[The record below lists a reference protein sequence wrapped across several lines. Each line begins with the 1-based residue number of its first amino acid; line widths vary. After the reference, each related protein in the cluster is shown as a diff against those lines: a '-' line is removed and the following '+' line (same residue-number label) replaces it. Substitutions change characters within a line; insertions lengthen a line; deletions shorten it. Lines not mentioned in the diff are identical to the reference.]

1 MLAYLVTFLL
11 GMTPV
16 IELRGAIPVGVGM
29 GLSYFAA
36 FVVAFIGNVIPVYFI
51 VKYAEPIFNFLGKIK
66 PIGKVL
72 DWFKEKTTKK
82 IEKSEKLQN
91 SVALGLFIL
100 VAIPLPGTGAWTG
113 SLAANLLG
121 VRVKKA
127 ILPIIL
133 GVLTAGIIVLVVT
146 AAAYGGISA
155 IFDSSLV
162 VTN

>member
-29 GLSYFAA
+29 GLSYFTA
-36 FVVAFIGNVIPVYFI
+36 FIIAFIGNVLPVYFI
-51 VKYAEPIFNFLGKIK
+51 VKYADPIFNFLGKIK

-82 IEKSEKLQN
+82 IEKNEKLQT
-91 SVALGLFIL
+91 SVALGLFVL

-121 VRVKKA
+121 VKVKKA
-127 ILPIIL
+127 IVPIIL
-133 GVLTAGIIVLVVT
+133 GVLVAGIIVLAIT
-146 AAAYGGISA
+146 AAAYGGVSA
-155 IFDSSLV
+155 IFD
-162 VTN
+162 TNINISK